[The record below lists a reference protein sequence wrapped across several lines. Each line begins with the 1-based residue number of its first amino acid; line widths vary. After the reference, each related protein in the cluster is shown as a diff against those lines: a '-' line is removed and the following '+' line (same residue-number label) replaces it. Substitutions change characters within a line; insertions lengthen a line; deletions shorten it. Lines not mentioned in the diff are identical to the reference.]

1 MKVYKIP
8 IFNSS
13 KRIKDVYTL
22 HTAISLAIYQLLFP
36 VWIIRLKVILKFKN
50 LWI

>member
-1 MKVYKIP
+1 MKVYKTP

-13 KRIKDVYTL
+13 KRVKDSYSS
-22 HTAISLAIYQLLFP
+22 HTAILLAIYQLQFP
-36 VWIIRLKVILKFKN
+36 IWLIKLKVILKFKN

>member
-1 MKVYKIP
+1 MKVYKTP

-13 KRIKDVYTL
+13 KRVKDLYSF
-22 HTAISLAIYQLLFP
+22 HTAISFYQLLFP

>member
-1 MKVYKIP
+1 MKVYKTP
-8 IFNSS
+8 IFNSF
-13 KRIKDVYTL
+13 KKVKDLYSF
-22 HTAISLAIYQLLFP
+22 HTAILLAIYKQLSP